1 MKKLIVIALCF
12 FSMFVVFATTVQ
24 AVQCGSETGPQ
35 VINTE
40 KLKACEA
47 VYDDYPPDIFDYALT
62 INKIALFVSVG
73 LFVFGA
79 YKLSIKKEMTKKEE
93 MIASLFVYSPLFSIL
108 FFIIIKWMQNLM

>member
-1 MKKLIVIALCF
+1 MKKLIITALCF
-12 FSMFVVFATTVQ
+12 FSMFVVTQTTVQ
-24 AVQCGSETGPQ
+24 AVTCAGSGM
-35 VINTE
+35 E
-40 KLKACEA
+40 KIESPRELKKCDR

-79 YKLSIKKEMTKKEE
+79 YKLSTKKEMTKKEE
-93 MIASLFVYSPLFSIL
+93 VIASLFVYSPLFSIL